1 MPLKRAP
8 SSARKDPSAATID
21 LQKYLQEYAAKRRS
35 SAWARRALIY
45 AQGDAADT
53 IFYIL
58 SGKVKITVVSTRGKE
73 AVVAILAAG
82 DFFGEGALAGQP
94 VRMATARALTDC
106 RLLKIKRE
114 VMVAIVQDDP
124 HFSQGFVQ
132 HLLKR
137 SMRLEEDLVD
147 QLFNSSEKRLARAL
161 LILANFGK
169 AGQPEPIIPHINQET
184 LAEMI
189 GTTRSR
195 VSFFLNKFRRL
206 EFITY
211 SGTTF
216 EVHSSLLNVI
226 LRD

>member
-1 MPLKRAP
+1 MTA
-8 SSARKDPSAATID
+8 

-35 SAWARRALIY
+35 TAFARRALIF
-45 AQGDAADT
+45 AQGDPADT
-53 IFYIL
+53 VFYL
-58 SGKVKITVVSTRGKE
+58 LTGKVKLTVTSSRGKE

-82 DFFGEGALAGQP
+82 DFFGEGTLAGQP
-94 VRMATARALTDC
+94 IRMATARALTDC
-106 RLLKIKRE
+106 RALKIKRD
-114 VMVAIVQDDP
+114 VMVDLVRDDP
-124 HFSQGFVQ
+124 SFSQGFVM

-137 SMRLEEDLVD
+137 SMRMEEDLVD
-147 QLFNSSEKRLARAL
+147 QLFNSSEKRLARIL

-169 AGQPEPIIPHINQET
+169 VGEPEPIIPHINQET

-206 EFITY
+206 GFIKY
-211 SGTTF
+211 NGTF
-216 EVHSSLLNVI
+216 EVHSSLLNVV